1 MHSKRVALPG
11 RTVLPVA
18 LRYHSTTYDSVS
30 YHSVSGVTNMRA
42 VNDMERVARAR
53 VQQADQLGLA
63 DLALFHASC

>member
-1 MHSKRVALPG
+1 MKYVTYCTYGCMHSN
-11 RTVLPVA
+11 
-18 LRYHSTTYDSVS
+18 DSVS

-63 DLALFHASC
+63 DLAIFHASC